1 MSSTYDRL
9 VGLLAKGFG
18 VEPGEVAADDT
29 FEGLELDSLALVELT
44 LAVQEEFGVTLT
56 DDDLQAKNTLAD
68 AAEVLDAKLV
78 ALR

>member
-18 VEPGEVAADDT
+18 IEPGETAPDNT
-29 FEGLELDSLALVELT
+29 FDELELDSLALVELT
-44 LAVQEEFGVTLT
+44 LAVQEEFGLTLT

-68 AAEVLDAKLV
+68 AADVLDAKLV
-78 ALR
+78 TLR